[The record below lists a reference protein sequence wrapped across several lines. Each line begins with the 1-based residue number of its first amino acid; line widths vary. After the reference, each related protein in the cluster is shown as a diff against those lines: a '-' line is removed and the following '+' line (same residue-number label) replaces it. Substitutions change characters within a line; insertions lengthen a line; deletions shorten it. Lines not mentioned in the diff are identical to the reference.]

1 MNLLNENELTTL
13 LAMAEAC
20 ETPADA
26 RDTISLYAL
35 LDESLKPQLKQALK
49 ALPIAVKKL
58 LSGAVAESA
67 IAGRAA

>member
-35 LDESLKPQLKQALK
+35 LDESLKPQLKQALRV
-49 ALPIAVKKL
+49 LPAEIKEL
-58 LSGAVAESA
+58 LRGAVAERV